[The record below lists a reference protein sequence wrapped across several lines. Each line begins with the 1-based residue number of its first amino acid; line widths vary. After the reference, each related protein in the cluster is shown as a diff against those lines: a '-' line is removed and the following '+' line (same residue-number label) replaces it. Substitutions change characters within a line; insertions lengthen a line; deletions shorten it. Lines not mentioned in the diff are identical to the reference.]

1 MDWDKAKN
9 MTIIFLIA
17 LNVFLAVL
25 AFINR
30 NEYRMDNA
38 QRKAVI
44 DLLETNGI
52 HINTDVMLSYKPM
65 KQLDMGVY
73 VYDPSELTGIFF
85 EEEPERI
92 VQPDKVIYTQADNS
106 LTIQN
111 GYITYDRVSGTGEI
125 SPTEQNCQRLASE
138 YLSGMGE
145 IFSNFKQDDI
155 FPYEDGY
162 RVTFCEHYKNYV
174 IYSTLVEV
182 YVSRLGVTRV
192 DIQYNSPRGFN
203 GQAMEIC
210 SPDEALLNFMHKYLS
225 EMGQAEAE
233 VERIDLVYI
242 QNERTDQP
250 AAELK
255 AMPYYRVTV
264 ATLEAPY
271 IINAYPITS

>member
-1 MDWDKAKN
+1 MDWDKAKS
-9 MTIIFLIA
+9 MTIVFLLA
-17 LNVFLAVL
+17 LNLFLTVL
-25 AFINR
+25 VLINR

-44 DLLETNGI
+44 ELLEANGI
-52 HINTDVMLSYKPM
+52 HINTNVMLSYRPM
-65 KQLDMGVY
+65 KQLDMRVY
-73 VYDPSELTGIFF
+73 VYEPQELTSIFF

-92 VQPDKVIYTQADNS
+92 VQLDKVIYTKDDES
-106 LTIQN
+106 LTVQN
-111 GYITYDRVSGTGEI
+111 GYITYDRVSGTD
-125 SPTEQNCQRLASE
+125 SLAPTEQNSQRIASE
-138 YLSGMGE
+138 YLKGMGD
-145 IFSNFKQDDI
+145 IFSSFKPDDI

-162 RVTFCEHYKNYV
+162 RVTFCEHYKNYIV
-174 IYSTLVEV
+174 YSNMVEIYVTS
-182 YVSRLGVTRV
+182 LGVTRV
-192 DIQYNSPRGFN
+192 DIQYNTPVRFD

-225 EMGQAEAE
+225 EMGQTEAE

-250 AAELK
+250 DAELK

-271 IINAYPITS
+271 IINAYPITN